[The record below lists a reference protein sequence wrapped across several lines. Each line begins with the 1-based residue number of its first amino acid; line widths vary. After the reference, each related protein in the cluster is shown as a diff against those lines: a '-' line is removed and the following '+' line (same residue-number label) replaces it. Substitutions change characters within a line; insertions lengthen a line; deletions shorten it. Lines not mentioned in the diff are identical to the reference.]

1 MSFDPDS
8 HDVPVFSVK
17 VAIGGCPK
25 EVPLHV
31 HRKGQLI
38 MTQHGAVT
46 FQADEGYWMV
56 PPGCAVW
63 VPGGIRHC
71 NHAGANAMIHFLFI
85 EPGAG
90 HLPEHCCT
98 LEISPMLRE
107 MIMHMSSLP
116 RNYAADSPSQRLGQ
130 VLLETLETM
139 PARHLHVPLPE
150 DRTLQDIARQ
160 ILHTPGERVSMAQW
174 ASRVAMSER
183 TLARHMLKHTGMT
196 FGRWRHQLMMMLAL
210 QKLTSGMPVKSTA
223 QELGYE
229 STSAFITV
237 FKSILGDTPSR
248 YLNQTQSRLH
258 THH

>member
-1 MSFDPDS
+1 MNFDPDS
-8 HDVPVFSVK
+8 YGCPAFSIK
-17 VAIGGCPK
+17 VDIGGCPE
-25 EVPLHV
+25 EVPLHT

-46 FQADEGYWMV
+46 FQADDGYWMV

-71 NHAGANAMIHFLFI
+71 NHAAANALIHFLFI

-90 HLPEHCCT
+90 ALPDHCCT

-107 MIMHMSSLP
+107 MIMHLSSLERDYP
-116 RNYAADSPSQRLGQ
+116 ADSSTHRLVQ
-130 VLLETLETM
+130 VLLDTLADM
-139 PARHLHVPLPE
+139 PARQLHVPLPE
-150 DRTLQDIARQ
+150 DPTLQHIARQ
-160 ILHTPGERVSMAQW
+160 MLAAPHKRISMAQW
-174 ASRVAMSER
+174 ASHVAMSER

-223 QELGYE
+223 QELGYG
-229 STSAFITV
+229 STSAFIAV
-237 FKSILGDTPSR
+237 FKSILGSTPSR
-248 YLNQTQSRLH
+248 YLHQTPAHLH
-258 THH
+258 GQP